1 MSGRVA
7 DASGKAFADDRAQ
20 SLIPVCNAARPRRA
34 PKVSGLGDLCGEA
47 GQASQQGQSQAVG
60 AFEGNGGRSVF
71 GGGQHGIPPSL
82 GNQPTQ
88 AQAPQ
93 SPEEVPSRLR
103 HLLIDPPMLRGE
115 SPTKLGVLKPF
126 HQGRAI
132 TVGFVQIEAVG
143 EIVEAASGM
152 GVEQQQPRVL
162 ALQCP
167 QQRQQRHVLVHVR
180 EVAGMEGVA
189 VFHRPA
195 SGGVGAVR
203 SGGLPLGGAL
213 RFGLAFGL
221 GFFLCLGLGL
231 RCRLCGVGGRGGRVG
246 LGR

>member
-1 MSGRVA
+1 MGGPAERFEDVPVERRGMSGRVA

-47 GQASQQGQSQAVG
+47 GQASQQGQSQPVG

-71 GGGQHGIPPSL
+71 GGGQHGISPTL

-132 TVGFVQIEAVG
+132 AVGFVQ
-143 EIVEAASGM
+143 VEAIGDERILEKFLDF
-152 GVEQQQPRVL
+152 VECES
-162 ALQCP
+162 ALQALQHLQEARGEWGRHEP
-167 QQRQQRHVLVHVR
+167 STAHQSEGEARLGSSSQRCFD
-180 EVAGMEGVA
+180 EW
-189 VFHRPA
+189 
-195 SGGVGAVR
+195 
-203 SGGLPLGGAL
+203 GLLPRIG
-213 RFGLAFGL
+213 
-221 GFFLCLGLGL
+221 
-231 RCRLCGVGGRGGRVG
+231 
-246 LGR
+246 